1 MSLQTFIFKI
11 LDQLIV
17 FFTITIFLYLIMYFE
32 RTDDEVEISENI
44 YKTFDNLCDST
55 FNKDTMGG
63 IKEMYCG
70 PDDTAFSKFILTFK
84 FLYTSS
90 YNLNL
95 NILNFISDIL
105 KNKNGYTMSPS
116 SHKITLIILYL
127 IIFYLIKATTLIN
140 SLIAKLVSIKP
151 PKKLKTKKLAFGE
164 YIAKSF
170 KNNILNTIFFII
182 TISIL
187 INLIKYIFDI
197 FMGLFQRSKLQHM
210 FFIITIMLLFILLFT
225 GIFNLK
231 VSGAT
236 TSGSTQCK
244 NNNKY
249 IILIFFLIIPILSGL
264 RQILT
269 ILFRGVYSIF
279 KSPERYSLSLL
290 VSTTFFVVLI
300 LFNINLLTN
309 LGNSKKTQ
317 IFS

>member
-105 KNKNGYTMSPS
+105 KNKNGYTMYPS

-210 FFIITIMLLFILLFT
+210 FFIITIMLLFILLVYLFLT
-225 GIFNLK
+225 HLPIYAMFYFYW
-231 VSGAT
+231 
-236 TSGSTQCK
+236 QC
-244 NNNKY
+244 
-249 IILIFFLIIPILSGL
+249 ILHI
-264 RQILT
+264 R
-269 ILFRGVYSIF
+269 V
-279 KSPERYSLSLL
+279 
-290 VSTTFFVVLI
+290 
-300 LFNINLLTN
+300 
-309 LGNSKKTQ
+309 
-317 IFS
+317 